1 MEQAVVEAIIRE
13 KFVAL
18 APVMDERTRRL
29 WAATEAKALG
39 HSGQTLVAR
48 ATGMSRSTLHLGL
61 RELERDAAPALAPSQ
76 RVRRRGAGRKALTE
90 RDPTLVAALETLV

>member
-1 MEQAVVEAIIRE
+1 MEKAVVEAIIRE

-39 HSGQTLVAR
+39 HSGKTLVAR
-48 ATGMSRSTLHLGL
+48 ATGRSRSNLHRGL
-61 RELERDAAPALAPSQ
+61 CELERDATPAMAPSR
-76 RVRRRGAGRKALTE
+76 RVRRRGAG
-90 RDPTLVAALETLV
+90 

>member
-1 MEQAVVEAIIRE
+1 MSDNVYMDKAATEAIIRE
-13 KFVAL
+13 KFIAL
-18 APVMDERTRRL
+18 APVMDERPRRL

-61 RELERDAAPALAPSQ
+61 RELAREATPPLAPGRLENKHLQ
-76 RVRRRGAGRKALTE
+76 RCTQKRRVTS
-90 RDPTLVAALETLV
+90 